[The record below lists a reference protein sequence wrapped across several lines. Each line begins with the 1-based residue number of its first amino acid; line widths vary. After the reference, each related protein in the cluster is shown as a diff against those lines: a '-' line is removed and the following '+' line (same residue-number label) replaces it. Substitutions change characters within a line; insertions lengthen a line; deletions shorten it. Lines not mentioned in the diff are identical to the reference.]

1 MALGTAA
8 TMGLA
13 LGGGAL
19 LGGLGGSQ
27 AKGGGTTNQN
37 QSGTQTAN
45 TTGTTSSTTALPS
58 WQQPMVDY
66 GLTSAQTATQ
76 NALANPVFGGNRV
89 AGLTPEQLNAIRGAS
104 GASNQMFG
112 ASSNMIGTG
121 QDLMGVGSQFGQNAA
136 NLYGQY
142 AGVDPTQQILNTAG
156 AYANN
161 PYATGMINAA
171 SQDVTRNL
179 YENQLPTLSR
189 AATGSGNLNSSRAG
203 VESAI
208 AERGAADRL
217 ANISSTIRGQLFN
230 TGLSQGQ
237 NQYNQNLQN
246 SLGINAQLAN
256 AYGAGIGGINA
267 GSALGTNAYN
277 LGSSA
282 GGQLQAQDQAQIN
295 AQMQQFSEQTGMP
308 LNILTQYMNMAG
320 KDFGRTTTGTQ
331 TGTQTGTNT
340 STGTS
345 QAPTT
350 GGGFMGGLT
359 GALGGALG
367 GAGLY
372 GSLGGTGLS
381 SLFGSGLTTDGT
393 TPASAYDARM
403 GVNFTNP
410 SNYG

>member
-1 MALGTAA
+1 MGMETAA
-8 TMGLA
+8 IV
-13 LGGGAL
+13 GGGAL
-19 LGGLGGSQ
+19 LGGLAGSQ
-27 AKGGGTTNQN
+27 SKGGGTTDTNQLQNTN
-37 QSGTQTAN
+37 QTTTAN
-45 TTGTTSSTTALPS
+45 TSSTTALPA
-58 WQQPMVDY
+58 WQQAMVDY
-66 GLTSAQTATQ
+66 GLTGAQTATQ
-76 NALANPVFGGNRV
+76 SALANPVFQGNRV
-89 AGLTPEQLNAIRGAS
+89 AGLTAEQLNAIRGAS
-104 GASNQMFG
+104 GASGQMFG

-121 QDLMGVGSQFGQNAA
+121 QDLMNTGAQFGQNAS

-156 AYANN
+156 QYANN

-171 SQDVTRNL
+171 SQDTVRNL
-179 YENQLPTLSR
+179 YETQLPTLAR
-189 AATGSGNLNSSRAG
+189 ASTGSGNLNSSRAG

-217 ANISSTIRGQLFN
+217 ANISSQIRGQLFN

-237 NQYNQNLQN
+237 SQYNQNLQN
-246 SLGINAQLAN
+246 SLGINSQLAN
-256 AYGAGIGGINA
+256 AYGAGIGGVNA
-267 GSALGTNAYN
+267 GAGLANNAYS
-277 LGSSA
+277 LGSQA

-308 LNILTQYMNMAG
+308 LNILTQYMNLAG
-320 KDFGRTTTGTQ
+320 KDFGRTQ

-340 STGTS
+340 GTSATQGTS

-372 GSLGGTGLS
+372 GSLGGNMSG
-381 SLFGSGLTTDGT
+381 LFGSGLTTNGT
-393 TPASAYDARM
+393 TPSSIYDSRM

-410 SNYG
+410 DNYG